1 MKGLVLYISAA
12 INALGNFF
20 GFTKRGS
27 KGTTDNGESFRYKGG
42 SLFDGGFMPEITSR
56 THTPRT
62 LSPEERAGRIA
73 HRKQIRHNRQRL
85 INKRG
90 YA

>member
-1 MKGLVLYISAA
+1 MKKNIG
-12 INALGNFF
+12 ALGLGIYAAFAAGLTGDIF
-20 GFTKRGS
+20 GGNRREWNTIV
-27 KGTTDNGESFRYKGG
+27 FRDD
-42 SLFDGGFMPEITSR
+42 SPRQRSGF
-56 THTPRT
+56 
-62 LSPEERAGRIA
+62 ERRERIA

>member
-1 MKGLVLYISAA
+1 MKALSIYASTAAGLTGGIFG
-12 INALGNFF
+12 GNRHVWSNIVFRDDSPNY
-20 GFTKRGS
+20 FTG
-27 KGTTDNGESFRYKGG
+27 
-42 SLFDGGFMPEITSR
+42 
-56 THTPRT
+56 
-62 LSPEERAGRIA
+62 EERDQRRA

>member
-1 MKGLVLYISAA
+1 MKKHAGSLSLGIYAA
-12 INALGNFF
+12 IAAGLTDGIF
-20 GFTKRGS
+20 GGMHRDFNKVTFRDH
-27 KGTTDNGESFRYKGG
+27 TTHILS
-42 SLFDGGFMPEITSR
+42 GF
-56 THTPRT
+56 
-62 LSPEERAGRIA
+62 ERRERIA

>member
-1 MKGLVLYISAA
+1 MKERTVKSYGIGHVYTIIASAIGNLWRMDKYGA
-12 INALGNFF
+12 DDHCFKKHERLGH
-20 GFTKRGS
+20 
-27 KGTTDNGESFRYKGG
+27 GTMPVITFRNHTTSTLTD
-42 SLFDGGFMPEITSR
+42 
-56 THTPRT
+56 
-62 LSPEERAGRIA
+62 EERADRVA